1 VSLDLT
7 STDEHAVERSDRRRS
22 LEERIGRR
30 YGRKYVRFV
39 VAALGGIPWIGSL
52 LGATA
57 SLEGE
62 SEQADVNELQR
73 LWIEEHQAK
82 LELLA
87 RTLAG
92 MIQRFD
98 GLGDEIDG
106 RVQSEEYLALIRRG
120 FRTWDQADTDEKR
133 DFVRKLLTN
142 AGAYRLCSDDLVRLF
157 LSWIEAYH
165 EAHFVVIREIYQRP
179 RSTRAEIWANIHGE
193 HVREDSAEA
202 DLFKLLVRD
211 LSMGSVL
218 RQERA
223 TDASGNFLRVPAQKN
238 RGHAS
243 PYMKSAFDNSER
255 YVLTELGGQFVHYV
269 MDELVPRV
277 SAGNP
282 TEGSPS

>member
-1 VSLDLT
+1 VSDDLT
-7 STDEHAVERSDRRRS
+7 HADARALERSERRHS
-22 LEERIGRR
+22 IEERIGRR

-39 VAALGGIPWIGSL
+39 VAALGGIPWVGSL
-52 LGATA
+52 LSAAA

-62 SEQADVNELQR
+62 AEQGDVNELQR

-82 LELLA
+82 LEQLA
-87 RTLAG
+87 MTLAG
-92 MIQRFD
+92 MMERFE
-98 GLGDEIDG
+98 GLGSDIDS
-106 RVQSEEYLALIRRG
+106 RVQSDEYLALIRSG

-133 DFVRKLLTN
+133 EFVRKLLTN

-157 LSWIEAYH
+157 LAWIDQYH
-165 EAHFVVIREIYQRP
+165 EAHFAVIREIYQRP
-179 RSTRAEIWANIHGE
+179 RSSRAEIWASIHGA

-202 DLFKLLVRD
+202 DLFKLLIRD

-223 TDASGNFLRVPAQKN
+223 TDAGGNFLRTQAPKTP

-243 PYMKSAFDNSER
+243 PYMKSAFDNTER

-277 SAGNP
+277 AATPDG
-282 TEGSPS
+282 EG

>member
-1 VSLDLT
+1 MSDDLT
-7 STDEHAVERSDRRRS
+7 HADARALERSERRHS
-22 LEERIGRR
+22 IEERIGRR

-39 VAALGGIPWIGSL
+39 VAALGGIPWVGSL
-52 LGATA
+52 LSAAA

-62 SEQADVNELQR
+62 AEQGDVNELQR

-82 LELLA
+82 LEQLA
-87 RTLAG
+87 MTLAG
-92 MIQRFD
+92 MMERFE
-98 GLGDEIDG
+98 GLGSDIDS
-106 RVQSEEYLALIRRG
+106 RVQSDEYLALIRSG

-133 DFVRKLLTN
+133 EFVRKLLTN

-157 LSWIEAYH
+157 LAWIDQYH
-165 EAHFVVIREIYQRP
+165 EAHFAVIREIYQRP
-179 RSTRAEIWANIHGE
+179 RSSRAEIWASIHGA

-202 DLFKLLVRD
+202 DLFKLLIRD

-223 TDASGNFLRVPAQKN
+223 TDAGGNFLRTQAPKTP

-243 PYMKSAFDNSER
+243 PYMKSAFDNTER

-277 SAGNP
+277 AATPDG
-282 TEGSPS
+282 EG